1 MRSGA
6 PLLAFLFSIG
16 CDRGTP
22 DVNVDSLVD
31 TTAPINPA
39 VDSTATRATGWEA
52 DAGPYVILPTVD
64 GGLMAG
70 SLLRPGISGDRLG
83 DTTGLG
89 TIVAPGRIELFSRAG
104 KVGVAQLSVEQSRR
118 IEPECAAWPT
128 ARLMLSNGTD
138 TAPWTAAFAEGR
150 IVAIPLDS
158 IEGMAPRDSAKL
170 AADLTRLASA
180 LRDDTSSTFR
190 GLPFVVLRAY
200 RSKGDD
206 AFIVATL
213 IRRINQEDS
222 PKEERLVMVV
232 EAAHNDPSRWRVAW
246 FERAA
251 GTEEELMVAE
261 PLLAFRARESN
272 DIRLLFGRDD
282 GVSLSAA
289 VLSRDADGWKLQWE
303 SPASG
308 CDI

>member
-1 MRSGA
+1 MV
-6 PLLAFLFSIG
+6 LALVVVFG
-16 CDRGTP
+16 CDRDSPG
-22 DVNVDSLVD
+22 VSGDSLGD
-31 TTAPINPA
+31 STTPINPA
-39 VDSTATRATGWEA
+39 IDTTATLATGWEP

-64 GGLMAG
+64 GGLLAG

-83 DTTGLG
+83 DTVGLG
-89 TIVAPGRIELFSRAG
+89 AVVAPGRIELFSRAG
-104 KVGVAQLSVEQSRR
+104 KVGVARLSVEQSRR

-128 ARLMLSNGTD
+128 ARLLFATGAETP
-138 TAPWTAAFAEGR
+138 PWTAAFAEGR
-150 IVAIPLDS
+150 ITAIPLDS
-158 IEGMAPRDSAKL
+158 IEGMTPRDSAKL

-180 LRDDTSSTFR
+180 LPDDTSATFR

-200 RSKGDD
+200 RAKGDD

-213 IRRINQEDS
+213 IRRINQEDA

-232 EAAHNDPSRWRVAW
+232 ESSNNDASRWRVAW

-261 PLLAFRARESN
+261 PLLAFRARESR
-272 DIRLLFGRDD
+272 DVRLLFGRDD

-289 VLSRDADGWKLQWE
+289 VLSRGAGAWTLQWE